1 MFHFISACNYHVIS
15 NSCDTFHANKD
26 GIQLGL
32 ENVLGNHCTIMGNL
46 VNWNLPNGS
55 TIQVS
60 FLDSG

>member
-1 MFHFISACNYHVIS
+1 MFHFISACDYNVIS

-32 ENVLGNHCTIMGNL
+32 ENVLVTTVSLGNL
-46 VNWNLPNGS
+46 VLWNLPKGS

-60 FLDSG
+60 FLESG